1 MPRKIALLAVLLLP
15 LALANC
21 ASVLEGTSQNIAVD
35 TNPPG
40 AHCNLKRAGEII
52 GAVNPTPG
60 AVLIKKTKDDIN
72 VECAKAGYQD
82 ATYYIKSE
90 IQGATWGNILAG
102 GGIGWAIDSASGA
115 DNKYADH
122 ITVSMV
128 PVGSIAPAPAMPLAG
143 ASSGNWRTK
152 DAAPAYAEA
161 SMGSAATTFP
171 KGTSLSLVHQQGS
184 WGLFEYVVDGEKKA
198 RAWLPMDA
206 VASG

>member
-1 MPRKIALLAVLLLP
+1 MRRKLALLAVLLLP

-40 AHCNLKRAGEII
+40 AACNLKRAGQII

-60 AVLIKKTKDDIN
+60 AVLVKKTKDDIN
-72 VECAKAGYQD
+72 VECSKAGYQE
-82 ATYYIKSE
+82 ATFYIKSE
-90 IQGATWGNILAG
+90 VQGATWGNILAG

-128 PVGSIAPAPAMPLAG
+128 PVGSTAPSPMAPVAG
-143 ASSGNWRTK
+143 AAAGNWRTK
-152 DAAPAYAEA
+152 DAVSGYAEA
-161 SMGSAATTFP
+161 NLASAATPFP
-171 KGTSLSLVHQQGS
+171 KGTALSLVHQQGS